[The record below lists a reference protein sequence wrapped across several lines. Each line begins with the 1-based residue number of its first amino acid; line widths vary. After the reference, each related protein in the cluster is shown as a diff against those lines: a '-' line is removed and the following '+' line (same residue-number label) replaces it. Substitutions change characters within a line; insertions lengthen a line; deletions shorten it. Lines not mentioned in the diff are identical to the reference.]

1 MRGLL
6 IAALLFAAS
15 PSRGDDT
22 TLLRQQL
29 RDANAQFNMGNFPA
43 ALSQFQDLY
52 RASSK
57 HALLF
62 NIAQCFRQMGDLQKA
77 AANYRSF
84 IRLDPEN
91 PTVPTAKELLATVEE
106 QLAREVKVKTAPP
119 TGVPPEATMTA
130 VRHEPVEKPSS
141 RALRPVALALG
152 GAAVLC
158 AGAGALFGM
167 QARSAASAWR
177 NDTAEPAW
185 SSDRSRA
192 QSALTR
198 TNIAFTAAGL
208 LAAASV
214 AAFVLQF

>member
-1 MRGLL
+1 MRGLV

-62 NIAQCFRQMGDLQKA
+62 NIAQCYRQMGDLQKA

-119 TGVPPEATMTA
+119 TGVPPEATTTA
-130 VRHEPVEKPSS
+130 VRQEALERPS

-167 QARSAASAWR
+167 QARSAASDWR
-177 NDTAEPAW
+177 KDITEPAW
-185 SSDRSRA
+185 SNDRSRA

-198 TNIAFTAAGL
+198 TNIAFTAAGV

-214 AAFVLQF
+214 AAFILQF